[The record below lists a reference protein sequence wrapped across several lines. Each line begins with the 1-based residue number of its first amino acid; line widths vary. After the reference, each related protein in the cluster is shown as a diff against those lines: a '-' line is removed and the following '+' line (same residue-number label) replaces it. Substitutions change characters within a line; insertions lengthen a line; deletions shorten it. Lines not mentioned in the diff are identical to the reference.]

1 MGDGIPSWLD
11 EKFLAA
17 SLQGE
22 QCNEPKVSIFNFK
35 IAPPTTIDGYSSDI
49 FRVHVNYRREHCT
62 QEQSKYLVVKVPDS
76 TGLINILL
84 GPISCEKEHLCYKV
98 LLPKMMSKVKCAF
111 AAESFHSIVD
121 KVIVMEDL
129 GKEYRLADRSK
140 QLDFEHCKLVWATLA
155 KYHASSVAIHDKN
168 KEVIDFVATEVFF
181 PEGGVLRQ
189 WIELGNRTL
198 GESLEKKGH
207 KEYADVFLSRIENI
221 WDNLVENVKP
231 QPGRLNVLNHGDLW
245 LNNLFFKYN
254 EAKEPVEVR
263 FIDFQASRYSLP
275 VMDLVYFLYGNAQYD
290 VREYRQKELYSHY
303 LEVLNR
309 TLEELGRSERFTE
322 QQLKEDLKSSI
333 PWFIGILIFSVSL
346 IVFSEFTHELPF
358 NGLVA
363 DDFVSGKA
371 NPAIL
376 HALQGE
382 EFNSRLPHYV
392 RQYLAFI
399 ES

>member
-22 QCNEPKVSIFNFK
+22 QSNQPKVSIVSFK

-49 FRVHVNYRREHCT
+49 YRVHVNYRREGST

-111 AAESFHSIVD
+111 AAESFHSTVD

-140 QLDFEHCKLVWATLA
+140 QLDLEHCKLVWATLA
-155 KYHASSVAIHDKN
+155 KYHASSVAIHAEN

-181 PEGGVLRQ
+181 PEGGVMRQ

-198 GESLEKKGH
+198 GVSLEKQGH

-221 WDNLVENVKP
+221 WDTLVENVKP

-275 VMDLVYFLYGNAQYD
+275 VMDLVYFPVRQCPIRREGISTEGTVQPLPGGPEPHSRGARAIRAVYGTTVEGRFEIID
-290 VREYRQKELYSHY
+290 SLVYRYPHLFRVTHSLQ
-303 LEVLNR
+303 
-309 TLEELGRSERFTE
+309 
-322 QQLKEDLKSSI
+322 
-333 PWFIGILIFSVSL
+333 SV
-346 IVFSEFTHELPF
+346 
-358 NGLVA
+358 
-363 DDFVSGKA
+363 
-371 NPAIL
+371 
-376 HALQGE
+376 
-382 EFNSRLPHYV
+382 NSRPTLQWTGSG
-392 RQYLAFI
+392 RLCI
-399 ES
+399 WES

>member
-1 MGDGIPSWLD
+1 SIYCKYCTVVVVVVVFVLGFIDVFVTNYSKTMGDGIPSWLD

-140 QLDFEHCKLVWATLA
+140 QLDFEHCTQEQSKYLVVKVPDSTGLINILLGPI
-155 KYHASSVAIHDKN
+155 SCE
-168 KEVIDFVATEVFF
+168 KEHLCYK
-181 PEGGVLRQ
+181 VL
-189 WIELGNRTL
+189 LPKMMSKVKCAFAA
-198 GESLEKKGH
+198 ESFH
-207 KEYADVFLSRIENI
+207 
-221 WDNLVENVKP
+221 
-231 QPGRLNVLNHGDLW
+231 
-245 LNNLFFKYN
+245 
-254 EAKEPVEVR
+254 
-263 FIDFQASRYSLP
+263 
-275 VMDLVYFLYGNAQYD
+275 
-290 VREYRQKELYSHY
+290 
-303 LEVLNR
+303 
-309 TLEELGRSERFTE
+309 
-322 QQLKEDLKSSI
+322 SI
-333 PWFIGILIFSVSL
+333 V
-346 IVFSEFTHELPF
+346 
-358 NGLVA
+358 
-363 DDFVSGKA
+363 
-371 NPAIL
+371 
-376 HALQGE
+376 
-382 EFNSRLPHYV
+382 
-392 RQYLAFI
+392 
-399 ES
+399 